1 MHAYRQRRLE
11 QGKESGAARA
21 RPRARP
27 PLSFIS
33 GCDLSPLPAESNCTY
48 FKFFTSGENAVI
60 FKKTT
65 HNSEP
70 SSPLLLHRLM
80 PRAQG

>member
-1 MHAYRQRRLE
+1 MHAYRLE
-11 QGKESGAARA
+11 QGTGSSMCTCTC
-21 RPRARP
+21 ARP

-33 GCDLSPLPAESNCTY
+33 RCDLSPLPAESNCTY

-70 SSPLLLHRLM
+70 FYPLLF
-80 PRAQG
+80 GSG